1 MADANITDEAL
12 DWDSE
17 VTATSSQF
25 TTLEPGTYSYKVTD
39 FKRASFDG
47 SSKMAP
53 CPEADITI
61 ACANAQGAQSDVRF
75 KLFLNKKMQWKIT
88 QFFKSCGLIDADLPD
103 GTNYA
108 MGPLWKQVLGRTG
121 KVEIKNR
128 TYQDKTYN
136 EVDRF
141 VVEVPAAGASRY
153 GEGF

>member
-1 MADANITDEAL
+1 MADDNVNNEAL
-12 DWDSE
+12 DWDSS

-39 FKRASFDG
+39 FKRAQFGG

-61 ACANAQGAQSDVRF
+61 ACANAQGAQSDVSF

-103 GTNYA
+103 GTDYA
-108 MGPLWKQVLGRTG
+108 MGPLWKQVLGQIG
-121 KVEIKNR
+121 QVEIRNR

-136 EVDRF
+136 DVDRF
-141 VVEVPAAGASRY
+141 VVPAKGASKY